1 MINYSKRMGLLVT
14 AAILGMT
21 GQALAATTLSVA
33 VNGSRYMEA
42 SGITRLAV
50 GNPEI
55 ADVRLLSGNDFLLVG
70 KKPGSTTLL
79 VWSDNGREEYNVF
92 VSGSDAGTAQAIQ
105 EAIGYPEVQVQM
117 MNGKVLLRGRVQNQ
131 YEHDSAIKVAQMYLA
146 AAGAPPPPPRRE
158 ARKAPRRPGTD
169 LIPTSSTCWT

>member
-70 KKPGSTTLL
+70 KKA
-79 VWSDNGREEYNVF
+79 RFY
-92 VSGSDAGTAQAIQ
+92 
-105 EAIGYPEVQVQM
+105 Y
-117 MNGKVLLRGRVQNQ
+117 
-131 YEHDSAIKVAQMYLA
+131 
-146 AAGAPPPPPRRE
+146 AAGLVRQ
-158 ARKAPRRPGTD
+158 RPGRIQCVR
-169 LIPTSSTCWT
+169 LRQ